1 MVLAS
6 GKVTKKLRSH
16 DPHLIV
22 PFRLQGDGMD
32 LNDEGLHL
40 DLKVSFRALILV
52 GVLLNVVSVPISD
65 LIVRFV

>member
-1 MVLAS
+1 
-6 GKVTKKLRSH
+6 
-16 DPHLIV
+16 
-22 PFRLQGDGMD
+22 MD